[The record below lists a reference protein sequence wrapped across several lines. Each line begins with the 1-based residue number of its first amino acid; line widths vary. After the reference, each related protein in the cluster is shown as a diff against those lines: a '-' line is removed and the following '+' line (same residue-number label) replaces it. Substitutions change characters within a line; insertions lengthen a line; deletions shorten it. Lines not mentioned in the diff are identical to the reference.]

1 MRRPRIAFTWPR
13 RAPRTPDHYLDVL
26 VAAGGEPLVLTP
38 ETDLAAL
45 AAADGVLLA
54 GGLDVH
60 PSLYHQEIDPRV
72 AETVEID
79 GERDRLEMMV
89 VGAALGRDLPIFGI
103 CRGHQTLNVA
113 LGGTLVQ
120 DLSLRGIEVPTHH
133 QRRRQPR
140 PAESEPVHRI
150 RVAPGSRLAAIL
162 GSEEVAVNSF
172 HHQVVD
178 QPAPGLRVVATAED
192 GVIEALEAEDGR
204 FLLSVQWHPERMAR
218 TDDRQAALFAAFVE
232 AARARSRTA
241 DPLTR

>member
-1 MRRPRIAFTWPR
+1 
-13 RAPRTPDHYLDVL
+13 
-26 VAAGGEPLVLTP
+26 
-38 ETDLAAL
+38 
-45 AAADGVLLA
+45 
-54 GGLDVH
+54 
-60 PSLYHQEIDPRV
+60 
-72 AETVEID
+72 
-79 GERDRLEMMV
+79 
-89 VGAALGRDLPIFGI
+89 
-103 CRGHQTLNVA
+103 
-113 LGGTLVQ
+113 
-120 DLSLRGIEVPTHH
+120 
-133 QRRRQPR
+133 
-140 PAESEPVHRI
+140 VHRI